1 MRQAHNE
8 RMVDFMATVKLQGI
22 YEKKNAIPAAE
33 LKPGM
38 VAVWNFGYTET
49 IKSVEPTK
57 SGKSVKCV
65 IISDESGKEYTRT
78 MRNDRLVAIEQKEEP
93 EVINPIDKAI
103 SCRKETYNGIYSD
116 IGTALEG
123 FETLELT
130 KYYLNRFGDGGL
142 RYFFGTADNSK

>member
-49 IKSVEPTK
+49 IKSVRSEERR
-57 SGKSVKCV
+57 V
-65 IISDESGKEYTRT
+65 GKE
-78 MRNDRLVAIEQKEEP
+78 
-93 EVINPIDKAI
+93 
-103 SCRKETYNGIYSD
+103 CRSRWSPYH
-116 IGTALEG
+116 
-123 FETLELT
+123 
-130 KYYLNRFGDGGL
+130 
-142 RYFFGTADNSK
+142 

>member
-1 MRQAHNE
+1 
-8 RMVDFMATVKLQGI
+8 MATVKLQGI
-22 YEKKNAIPAAE
+22 YEKKNAIPEAE

-142 RYFFGTADNSK
+142 RYFLEQQIIASEINKNKEHNK